1 MSLIVICSKAL
12 RGETKMENET
22 QTYKG
27 FTIRKTETTCDIV
40 KLAFGNAY
48 DTTANVYEIE
58 GLKSAGTLPF
68 ITSIREAKE
77 FINKSLS
84 PEVSEFEHLTDE
96 EVHSEI
102 SY

>member
-1 MSLIVICSKAL
+1 MK
-12 RGETKMENET
+12 NET
-22 QTYKG
+22 RTYKG
-27 FTIRKTETTCDIV
+27 FTIRKTETRTNVIKMV
-40 KLAFGNAY
+40 FGRLSNTYQHLY
-48 DTTANVYEIE
+48 DIE

-84 PEVSEFEHLTDE
+84 PEASMVENLSDE

>member
-1 MSLIVICSKAL
+1 
-12 RGETKMENET
+12 MEHKT
-22 QTYKG
+22 HTYKG
-27 FTIRKTETTCDIV
+27 FTIRKTETTTNTIKMV
-40 KLAFGNAY
+40 FGNAY
-48 DTTANVYEIE
+48 DTTANIYEIE

-77 FINKSLS
+77 FIDKSVSSEASMIENLS
-84 PEVSEFEHLTDE
+84 DE

>member
-1 MSLIVICSKAL
+1 
-12 RGETKMENET
+12 MEHKT

-27 FTIRKTETTCDIV
+27 FTIRQTETTCNIIKTV
-40 KLAFGNAY
+40 FGEPY
-48 DTTANVYEIE
+48 GTTAKIYEIE

-84 PEVSEFEHLTDE
+84 PEDLTGVEIPELDFDE
-96 EVHSEI
+96 IDEMWDIESN
-102 SY
+102 

>member
-1 MSLIVICSKAL
+1 
-12 RGETKMENET
+12 MEHKT

-27 FTIRKTETTCDIV
+27 FTIRQTETTCNIIKMV
-40 KLAFGNAY
+40 FGEPY
-48 DTTANVYEIE
+48 GTTANIYEIE
-58 GLKSAGTLPF
+58 GLKSAGTRPF

>member
-1 MSLIVICSKAL
+1 
-12 RGETKMENET
+12 MEHKT

-27 FTIRKTETTCDIV
+27 FTIRKTEATCNTIKMV
-40 KLAFGNAY
+40 FGNAH
-48 DTTANVYEIE
+48 DTTANIYEIE

-77 FINKSLS
+77 FINNSIS
-84 PEVSEFEHLTDE
+84 PEASMVENLSDE